1 MGYVTFIILLTISST
16 QPATRAV
23 AATQPTVEQQLRII
37 IGGLQQQVAA
47 LKDEN
52 ADLRRQVAQAA
63 KQQPANKTPAAKID
77 PDKAG
82 ALADQVKPG
91 MTEDEVKAILGSPY
105 PWEKSD
111 SSGRKTL
118 KWMFHPDGVMG
129 WDITI
134 DFKDGKVQRVEK
146 FYG

>member
-1 MGYVTFIILLTISST
+1 
-16 QPATRAV
+16 
-23 AATQPTVEQQLRII
+23 
-37 IGGLQQQVAA
+37 
-47 LKDEN
+47 
-52 ADLRRQVAQAA
+52 
-63 KQQPANKTPAAKID
+63 
-77 PDKAG
+77 
-82 ALADQVKPG
+82 VKPG